1 MVRQIADIISD
12 LKIFCMEGDYML
24 RLSKLTDELLQ
35 AKNKEEALP
44 ALFGILEKY
53 PEEELG
59 SPGPLVHAIEKCKGY
74 EKALIYSLD
83 RRPSTLGI
91 WMLYRLLKKRSDSE
105 YKEALRKIKINPLS
119 SEQMK
124 EDAELIAEWLK
135 IN

>member
-1 MVRQIADIISD
+1 
-12 LKIFCMEGDYML
+12 ML

-35 AKNKEEALP
+35 TKNKEEALP

-74 EKALIYSLD
+74 EEALIYSLD

-91 WMLYRLLKKRSDSE
+91 WMLYRLLKKRNDSQ
-105 YKEALRKIKINPLS
+105 YKEALRKVKENPLS

-124 EDAELIAEWLK
+124 EDAELIGDWLK